1 MLSGKWRPLFLSLN
15 VLKYFV
21 QLMEHVEYYKDLV
34 NISHGWGDL
43 KLHLVRIQSEMGV
56 KSIW

>member
-1 MLSGKWRPLFLSLN
+1 MLSGKWRLFFLSLN

-21 QLMEHVEYYKDLV
+21 QLMEQVEYYKDLV
-34 NISHGWGDL
+34 YISHGWGDL
-43 KLHLVRIQSEMGV
+43 KLHFVRIQSEMGV